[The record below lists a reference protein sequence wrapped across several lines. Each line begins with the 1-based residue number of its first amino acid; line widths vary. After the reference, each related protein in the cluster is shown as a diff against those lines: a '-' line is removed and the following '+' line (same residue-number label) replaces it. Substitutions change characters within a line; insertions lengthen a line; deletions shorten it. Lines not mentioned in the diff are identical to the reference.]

1 MATLTVTKGQEKSHP
16 PNRTK
21 LQAPVCAG
29 LSSQPLPTP
38 LLTHRVSLWPAW
50 PQVQS
55 QEELTRG
62 SSPLR
67 GPSPSAATVTGPT
80 GSLTPAQTWKTLHFL
95 DTTG

>member
-1 MATLTVTKGQEKSHP
+1 MVTLTVTKGQEKSHP

-38 LLTHRVSLWPAW
+38 LWPAW